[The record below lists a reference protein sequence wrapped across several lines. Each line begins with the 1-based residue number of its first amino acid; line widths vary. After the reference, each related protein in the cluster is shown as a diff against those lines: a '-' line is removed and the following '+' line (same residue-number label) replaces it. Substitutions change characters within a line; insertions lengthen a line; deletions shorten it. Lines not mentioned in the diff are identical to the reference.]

1 MNRTISKC
9 ASILVVFLFSALILS
24 GTIEAPQEKSDDV
37 LQKKYAPILGEY
49 EFDLTSMGG
58 NVQVLSYYVK
68 DGELWAD
75 SGDGDPAI
83 MEPMEGDEF
92 AFNAEGSDGQAFEIR
107 FSKDDQGE
115 YTICKILIVAMGLEV
130 EGSKIK

>member
-1 MNRTISKC
+1 MIVT
-9 ASILVVFLFSALILS
+9 A
-24 GTIEAPQEKSDDV
+24 QEKSDDA
-37 LQKKYAPILGEY
+37 LKKKYAPILGEY
-49 EFDLTSMGG
+49 EFNLTSMGG
-58 NVQVLSYYVK
+58 NVQILTYYIK
-68 DGELWAD
+68 DSELWAD

-92 AFNAEGSDGQAFEIR
+92 AFRAESSDGQTFEIR